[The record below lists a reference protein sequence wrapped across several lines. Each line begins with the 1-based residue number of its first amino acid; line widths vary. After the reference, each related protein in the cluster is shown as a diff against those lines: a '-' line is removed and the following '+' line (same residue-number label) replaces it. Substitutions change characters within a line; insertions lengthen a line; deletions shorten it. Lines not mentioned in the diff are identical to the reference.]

1 MLRLI
6 LSALAVAFTGA
17 AVLAG
22 ADPARAADYEWRIV
36 GVVDGDT
43 IRVDAAPD
51 LPPELARLKV
61 RIRGIDTPEKAGRA
75 KCEAERRGGAA
86 ATEYVEAAIGAA
98 RRVVIRNPKW
108 GKWGGRVIADVLID
122 GRDLAGALIGAGLA
136 RRYDGG
142 RRGSWC
148 KP

>member
-1 MLRLI
+1 MRYRPVTFVL
-6 LSALAVAFTGA
+6 AVAVAVAFTDGA
-17 AVLAG
+17 G
-22 ADPARAADYEWRIV
+22 AADYEWRIV

-43 IRVDAAPD
+43 IRVNATPD

-75 KCEAERRGGAA
+75 KCERERQGGAA
-86 ATEYVEAAIGAA
+86 ATAFTTGAIRAA

-122 GRDLAGALIGAGLA
+122 GRNLAKALIGAGLA

>member
-1 MLRLI
+1 MEGRMNRASI
-6 LSALAVAFTGA
+6 AACALAIVN
-17 AVLAG
+17 LAL
-22 ADPARAADYEWRIV
+22 PARAADYEWRV
-36 GVVDGDT
+36 VRVVDGDT
-43 IRVDAAPD
+43 IEIDAAPD

-61 RIRGIDTPEKAGRA
+61 RLRDIDTPEKAGRA
-75 KCEAERRGGAA
+75 KCAAERQGGAA
-86 ATEYVEAAIGAA
+86 ATAFTTTAIRDA

-122 GRDLAGALIGAGLA
+122 GRNLATALLDAGLA
-136 RRYDGG
+136 RPYDGRG